1 MRLILWPGAIPITF
15 KTVAGERE
23 YKIKEDVYAYLIQS
37 KNGNIFT
44 LDHENNL
51 RAVNSRNSYLDS
63 LDDSEL
69 LKYLRNAF
77 GISQREMAKMYG
89 VRQCQVAHWENRLR
103 RIPARTTS
111 KNSGHTAESIH
122 ARHHGRRITGKKG
135 KLK

>member
-1 MRLILWPGAIPITF
+1 MPITF

-23 YKIKEDVYAYLIQS
+23 YRVKEDVYAYLIQS

-63 LDDSEL
+63 LDESEL

-77 GISQREMAKMYG
+77 GISQREMARMYG
-89 VRQCQVAHWENRLR
+89 VRQCQVAHWENKFR
-103 RIPARTTS
+103 RIPPARRQKIADTLLKAYMLSTTEDGLPVR
-111 KNSGHTAESIH
+111 KEN
-122 ARHHGRRITGKKG
+122 
-135 KLK
+135 